1 MSCMFSGGP
10 IVSEGKKMRTH
21 YRTRGFSTR
30 SQSLRSHRV
39 LRPVAGQCFEID
51 IRLENNRWIIGIPEI
66 NEVTEATSRAAVE
79 LAARECIAAKT
90 GIPIG
95 YISVWVRD

>member
-1 MSCMFSGGP
+1 
-10 IVSEGKKMRTH
+10 MRTH

-30 SQSLRSHRV
+30 SQRGLRSHRV

-51 IRLENNRWIIGIPEI
+51 LRLENNRWIIGVPEI
-66 NEVTEATSRAAVE
+66 DEVTEASNRAAVE

-95 YISVWVRD
+95 YISVWVRY

>member
-1 MSCMFSGGP
+1 
-10 IVSEGKKMRTH
+10 MRTR
-21 YRTRGFSTR
+21 YRTRGFATR
-30 SQSLRSHRV
+30 PQRGLRSHRV

-51 IRLENNRWIIGIPEI
+51 LSLQNNRWVIAIPELD
-66 NEVTEATSRAAVE
+66 EVTEAGSRAAVE
-79 LAARECIAAKT
+79 VTARECIAAKT

>member
-1 MSCMFSGGP
+1 
-10 IVSEGKKMRTH
+10 MRTR
-21 YRTRGFSTR
+21 YRTRGFATR
-30 SQSLRSHRV
+30 PQRGLRSHRV

-51 IRLENNRWIIGIPEI
+51 LSLQNNRWVIAIPEI
-66 NEVTEATSRAAVE
+66 DEVTEAASRAAVE
-79 LAARECIAAKT
+79 VTARECIAAKT